1 MRFATIEPDT
11 EHSII
16 RHVLFV
22 CDCGRVSDQMI
33 IDGAPNK

>member
-1 MRFATIEPDT
+1 MMKAQD
-11 EHSII
+11 HSII

-22 CDCGRVSDQMI
+22 CDCGRATDQMI